1 MTRILLIDDEPIV
14 GAGLRAVLDAQEDLH
29 VVGEEQDLRRAAR
42 TVARSEPDVIVLDTP
57 AADEGTFGAIRALLR
72 NRPHAAVL
80 LLTSDGDTHTALL
93 AIMAGARGYLPSRV
107 STELM
112 VQVVRTIT
120 EGGMVVPGP
129 VGRELAGQL
138 VPRMSQR
145 AALEHTLS
153 KREQRVLDLLA
164 DGCSNAEIGAELFI
178 SEATVKKH
186 VSQILRKLQM
196 RDRLQ
201 AALYARD
208 LGFGCHKDHQQGG
221 PS

>member
-14 GAGLRAVLDAQEDLH
+14 GAGLRAVLDAEEDLQ
-29 VVGEEQDLRRAAR
+29 VVGEEQDLRRA
-42 TVARSEPDVIVLDTP
+42 TGTLARSEPDVIVLDTS
-57 AADEGTFGAIRALLR
+57 AADDGTFGAIRALLR
-72 NRPHAAVL
+72 RRPQAAVL
-80 LLTSDGDTHTALL
+80 LVSGNGDTRTVLG
-93 AIMAGARGYLPSRV
+93 AIMAGVTAYLPSRV

-112 VQVVRTIT
+112 VQVVRTISQ
-120 EGGMVVPGP
+120 GGMVLPGR

-138 VPRMSQR
+138 APRMSQR
-145 AALEHTLS
+145 GALAQVLS
-153 KREQRVLDLLA
+153 EREQRVLELLA
-164 DGCSNAEIGAELFI
+164 EGRCNAEIAGELFI

-186 VSQILRKLQM
+186 VSHILRKLQC

-208 LGFGCHKDHQQGG
+208 LGLGSPRDHPPDD